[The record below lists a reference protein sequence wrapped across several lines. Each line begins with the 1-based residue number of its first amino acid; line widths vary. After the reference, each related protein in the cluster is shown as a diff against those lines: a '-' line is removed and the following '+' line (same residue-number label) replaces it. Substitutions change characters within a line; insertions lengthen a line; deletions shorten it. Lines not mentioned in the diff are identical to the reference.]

1 MTISQYV
8 EIARQPW
15 IYTDTELCDAHRFWN
30 KRAFTAP
37 TDDMMTVALI
47 WRRMCAEALSARG
60 STVGRRQ

>member
-15 IYTDTELCDAHRFWN
+15 IYTDRELDDAHRFWN
-30 KRAFTAP
+30 KRAFTAA

-47 WRRMCAEALSARG
+47 WRRMCADALSARRSMEG
-60 STVGRRQ
+60 